1 MSFKPTSLFGRL
13 ALANSRGKQRKQAR
27 YLAHAFLLEESGP
40 PHLVSSLLA
49 LISLLVGGFIVW
61 AAITKIDEKA
71 VTLGEVLPVGQ
82 VRYIQ
87 HLEGGIVRSIR
98 VAEGDMVQ
106 AGQTLMVLD
115 PTASQSEL
123 DQLQGR
129 EAVLALEVERLR
141 VFAMDKQADFS
152 DYENRYPELVADQ
165 RAILDLQVAARKSQR
180 DVLEKQ
186 IAERKAEI
194 NVLQKQR
201 STTGRQVKLVAEEL
215 EMRETLLKKGLV
227 SRIVFLET
235 QRALNLAQGDLSAVI
250 GRLTQAAAALG
261 ESHFRLIELDTK
273 LRSDAVKAMGKV
285 SGELIEARAAVA
297 KLSDRV
303 SRHKIVS
310 PVHGVVKDLNIHTLG
325 GVVVPGAG
333 IMEIVPIDDELVVEA
348 RISPGDVGHVVA
360 GQDVSVK
367 VLGYDFARYG
377 DIKGKL
383 HRVSASTTA
392 DEQGERYYKGVIRL
406 ASNHLGRVPGEN
418 LVLPGM
424 NVQADILTGQ
434 RTVLQ
439 YLLKPI
445 YRAMDTAFAER

>member
-1 MSFKPTSLFGRL
+1 MSFKLTSLFGGL
-13 ALANSRGKQRKQAR
+13 ASFKTGRKQRRQAR
-27 YLAHAFLLEESGP
+27 YLAHAILLEESGP

-61 AAITKIDEKA
+61 AAMTKIDEKA

-87 HLEGGIVRSIR
+87 HLEGGIVRQIL
-98 VAEGDMVQ
+98 VAEGDMVR

-115 PTASQSEL
+115 STASQSEL
-123 DQLQGR
+123 NQLQGR

-152 DYENRYPELVADQ
+152 AYEAHYPELVADQ
-165 RAILDLQVAARKSQR
+165 RAILALQIAARTSQR
-180 DVLEKQ
+180 AVLKRQ
-186 IAERKAEI
+186 IAERRAEI

-201 STTGRQVKLVAEEL
+201 KTTERQVRLVAEEL
-215 EMRETLLKKGLV
+215 GMRETLLKKGLV

-250 GRLTQAAAALG
+250 GRLAQAAEALG
-261 ESHFRLIELDTK
+261 ESQVRLIELDTK
-273 LRSDAVKAMGKV
+273 LRSDAVKAMGKI
-285 SGELIEARAAVA
+285 SGELIEARAAVE
-297 KLSDRV
+297 KLRDRV
-303 SRHKIVS
+303 ARLEIVS
-310 PVHGVVKDLNIHTLG
+310 PVHGVVKDLNIHTMG
-325 GVVVPGAG
+325 GVIVPGAG

-348 RISPGDVGHVVA
+348 RINPGDVGHVVA
-360 GQDVSVK
+360 GQEVSVK

-383 HRVSASTTA
+383 QRVSPSTTA

-406 ASNHLGRVPGEN
+406 ANNYLGRVPGEN

-424 NVQADILTGQ
+424 NVQADIMTGR